1 MHEIRAVQNKYYL
14 ALACRSVH
22 RCSN

>member
-1 MHEIRAVQNKYYL
+1 MPAVQNKYNL
-14 ALACRSVH
+14 ALACRSAH